1 MNLGGKI
8 NRREIEKFNQS
19 MKLLGKE
26 ILSMIE
32 ECFGKVPVRGI
43 PKP

>member
-1 MNLGGKI
+1 MNSGGKI

-26 ILSMIE
+26 ILSMTE